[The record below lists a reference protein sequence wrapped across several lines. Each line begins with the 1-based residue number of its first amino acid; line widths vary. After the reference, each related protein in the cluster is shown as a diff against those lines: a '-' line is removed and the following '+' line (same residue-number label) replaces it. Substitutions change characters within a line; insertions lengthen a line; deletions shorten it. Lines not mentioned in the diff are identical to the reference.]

1 MRIMDNL
8 LQDIRF
14 ALRSLRRSPGLVLV
28 ATLSLALGIAVNVTL
43 FAAVDIMLL
52 RPLPYEESGR
62 MVHLWSTNPS
72 RGWDETSISL
82 ADYRDWRDQSKTV
95 ELAAYR
101 NSSFNLSDDAEAPE
115 RVAGTRVSPEFFSV
129 FRIRPALGRAFT
141 KEEEQ
146 PGRDGVAIIS
156 DEFWHRRFEGD
167 PGILNKVI
175 RLDGQ
180 MVTIVGVMPAGF
192 TFPQNVMDVWAPL
205 AQVEESR
212 DSRYIRVLGR
222 LNSGATLATARAD
235 LDAIGSRLAQAYPAS
250 NAGMGVRAIPL
261 LDEIIDK
268 TGRQAGTICLVA
280 VAFVLLIACAN
291 VANLLLARGASRS
304 RELSVRAAL
313 GAGRGRLVR
322 QLMTESFILAALGCA
337 LGLIGAFWGIGLFRS
352 MMPNDFPRV
361 DALGIDGPVLV
372 YAVIVSVA
380 AGIVFGTA
388 PALQVTRDRLSQALA
403 EGGRGGSSGVK
414 HRRMRTAF
422 VVGEIALAQVLLIS
436 AGLMIK
442 GAIRMQMTPLGFDK
456 DRTLAFAVNLG
467 SREFPDSVEVMQV
480 QENILTKIREIPG
493 VEAAGSIS
501 ALPMTGGN
509 GTYYTVEGEPPPPEG
524 ERPVLQYRGVLPGIT
539 QAMGLKVV
547 RGRDLGDADRQG
559 APNVVIVN
567 EAFVRRHWKDG
578 EPLGHRIT
586 FFSHTWE
593 IVGVVGDVREF
604 GPDDPAPPIAYFP
617 TLQYVMRSPNYLVR
631 TGNDPTQFSGQ
642 VRAAVAA
649 AAPNLPVYDMR
660 TLTTHV
666 REEMIQTTIMP
677 KLLTTF
683 GAMALLLSLIGV
695 YGVMAYNVAQ
705 RERELGIRRVLGARV
720 KDISWLVLGN
730 GLRVAGIG
738 AAIGLVIALGVTRT
752 LSTFLMGVSA
762 FDPVVFAGVTIA
774 LVGAALAASTLPAK
788 RATAVDPG
796 VALRAE

>member
-1 MRIMDNL
+1 MDTI

-52 RPLPYEESGR
+52 RPLPYEDSER
-62 MVHLWSTNPS
+62 MVQVWSTNPS

-82 ADYRDWRDQSKTV
+82 ADYRDWRDQSKTID
-95 ELAAYR
+95 LAAYR
-101 NSSFNLSDDAEAPE
+101 SSSFNLSDDDQAPE
-115 RVAGTRVSPEFFSV
+115 RVSGTRVSPEFFTV
-129 FRIRPALGRAFT
+129 FKIRPAMGRAFS

-146 PGRDGVAIIS
+146 PGKDGVAIIS
-156 DEFWHRRFEGD
+156 DEFWRRRFEAD
-167 PGILNKVI
+167 PGILNRVI

-192 TFPQNVMDVWAPL
+192 TFPRNTMDIWAPL
-205 AQVEESR
+205 AQIEESR

-222 LNSGATLATARAD
+222 LSSGATLTTARSEM
-235 LDAIGSRLAQAYPAS
+235 DAIGSRLAETYPAS
-250 NAGMGVRAIPL
+250 NAGMGARIITLKDEVIDENGRRA
-261 LDEIIDK
+261 
-268 TGRQAGTICLVA
+268 GVICLVA

-337 LGLIGAFWGIGLFRS
+337 IGLIGSLWGIGLFRS
-352 MMPNDFPRV
+352 IMPNDFPRV
-361 DALGIDGPVLV
+361 DSLAIDGPVLV
-372 YAVIVSVA
+372 YAVIVSA
-380 AGIVFGTA
+380 LAGVVFGTA

-414 HRRMRTAF
+414 HRRLRTSF

-442 GAIRMQMTPLGFDK
+442 GAIRMQTTPLGFDK
-456 DRTLAFAVNLG
+456 ENTLAFAVNLG
-467 SREFPDSVEVMQV
+467 SREFPDTTEVMQV
-480 QENILTKIREIPG
+480 QENILARIREIPG
-493 VEAAGSIS
+493 VEAAGSVS
-501 ALPMTGGN
+501 ALPMSGGN

-524 ERPVLQYRGVLPGIT
+524 ERPVLQYRGVLAGIS
-539 QAMGLKVV
+539 QAMGLRVLS
-547 RGRDLGDADRQG
+547 GRDLGDGDRLG
-559 APNVVIVN
+559 APNAAVIN
-567 EAFVRRHWKDG
+567 EALASRHWKDKD
-578 EPLGHRIT
+578 PLGHRIT
-586 FFSHTWE
+586 FFGRTWN
-593 IVGVVGDVREF
+593 IVGVMADVREF

-617 TLQYVMRSPNYLVR
+617 TLQYVMRSPNFLVR
-631 TGNDPTQFSGQ
+631 TSTDAAQFGAQ

-649 AAPNLPVYDMR
+649 AAPNLPVYDVR
-660 TLTTHV
+660 TLATHV
-666 REEMIQTTIMP
+666 EEEQVQTTIMP
-677 KLLTTF
+677 RLLTTF

-720 KDISWLVLGN
+720 QDISWLVLGN
-730 GLRVAGIG
+730 GLRVAALGAGIG
-738 AAIGLVIALGVTRT
+738 LLLALGVTRT
-752 LSTFLMGVSA
+752 LSTFLLGVSA
-762 FDPVVFAGVTIA
+762 FDPAVFAGVTVA
-774 LVGAALAASTLPAK
+774 LVAAALAASTVPAR

>member
-1 MRIMDNL
+1 MDTI

-52 RPLPYEESGR
+52 RPLPYEDSER
-62 MVHLWSTNPS
+62 LVQVWSTNPS
-72 RGWDETSISL
+72 RGWDGTSISL
-82 ADYRDWRDQSKTV
+82 ADYRDWRDQSKTID
-95 ELAAYR
+95 LAAYR
-101 NSSFNLSDDAEAPE
+101 ISSFNLSDDNEAPE
-115 RVAGTRVSPEFFSV
+115 RVSGTRVSPEFFTV
-129 FRIRPALGRAFT
+129 FKIRPALGRAFS
-141 KEEEQ
+141 KEEEL
-146 PGRDGVAIIS
+146 PGKDGVAVIS
-156 DEFWHRRFEGD
+156 DEFWRRRFEAD
-167 PGILNKVI
+167 PGILNRVI

-192 TFPQNVMDVWAPL
+192 TFPRNTMDIWAPL

-212 DSRYIRVLGR
+212 DSRYISVLGR
-222 LNSGATLATARAD
+222 LTTGATLTSARSEM
-235 LDAIGSRLAQAYPAS
+235 DAIGARLAQAHPAS
-250 NAGMGVRAIPL
+250 NTGMGARVITLKDEVIDETGRRAGM
-261 LDEIIDK
+261 
-268 TGRQAGTICLVA
+268 ICLVA

-322 QLMTESFILAALGCA
+322 QLLTESFILAGIGCA
-337 LGLIGAFWGIGLFRS
+337 IGLLGSLWGIGLFRS
-352 MMPNDFPRV
+352 IMPTDFPRV
-361 DALGIDGPVLV
+361 DALAIDGPVLV
-372 YAVIVSVA
+372 YAIVVSA
-380 AGIVFGTA
+380 LAGLVFGTA

-414 HRRMRTAF
+414 HRRLRTAF

-442 GAIRMQMTPLGFDK
+442 GAIRMQTTPLGFDK
-456 DRTLAFAVNLG
+456 ENTLAFAVNLG
-467 SREFPDSVEVMQV
+467 SREFPDSAEVMLV
-480 QENILTKIREIPG
+480 QENIQARIREIPG
-493 VEAAGSIS
+493 VEAVGSIS
-501 ALPMTGGN
+501 ALPMSGGN

-524 ERPVLQYRGVLPGIT
+524 ERPVMQYRGVLAGIS
-539 QAMGLKVV
+539 QAMGLRVV
-547 RGRDLGDADRQG
+547 SGRDLGDGDRLG
-559 APNVVIVN
+559 SPNVVVIN
-567 EAFVRRHWKDG
+567 EALARRHWKDKD
-578 EPLGHRIT
+578 PLGHRIT
-586 FFSHTWE
+586 FFRRTWD
-593 IVGVVGDVREF
+593 IVGVMADVREF

-631 TGNDPTQFSGQ
+631 TSTDAAQFTAQ

-649 AAPNLPVYDMR
+649 TAPNLPLYDVR
-660 TLTTHV
+660 TLATHV
-666 REEMIQTTIMP
+666 REEQIQTTIMP
-677 KLLTTF
+677 RLLTTF

-720 KDISWLVLGN
+720 KDISWLVLGS
-730 GLRVAGIG
+730 GLRVAALGAGIG
-738 AAIGLVIALGVTRT
+738 LLLALGVTRT
-752 LSTFLMGVSA
+752 LSTFLLGVSA
-762 FDPVVFAGVTIA
+762 FDPAVFTGVTLA
-774 LVGAALAASTLPAK
+774 LVGAALAASMVPAR